1 MGILKN
7 IAFVFIGIILGMF
20 VNMGLIYIGGY
31 AIELP
36 ENFDPMNAI
45 NWELKYFIF
54 PFLAHALG
62 TFSGALLVSKLSK
75 NSSIVLPLIIGVYFL
90 AGGIYMVT
98 ILPAPYWF
106 IILDSVLRLYS
117 NGYVGMENVKKIIT
131 FLF

>member
-31 AIELP
+31 VIELP
-36 ENFDPMNAI
+36 EIFDPMNAI

-62 TFSGALLVSKLSK
+62 TFSGALFVSKLSK

-90 AGGIYMVT
+90 AGGIYMAT

-106 IILDSVLRLYS
+106 IILDLCCAYIPMAMLAWKMS
-117 NGYVGMENVKKIIT
+117 KK
-131 FLF
+131 

>member
-62 TFSGALLVSKLSK
+62 TFSGAFLVSKLSK

-98 ILPAPYWF
+98 ILPAPYCF
-106 IILDSVLRLYS
+106 IILDLCCAYIPMAMLAWKMS
-117 NGYVGMENVKKIIT
+117 KK
-131 FLF
+131 

>member
-1 MGILKN
+1 
-7 IAFVFIGIILGMF
+7 MF
-20 VNMGLIYIGGY
+20 VNMGLIYLGGY

-75 NSSIVLPLIIGVYFL
+75 TSSIVLPLINWSLLSCWRNLHGHNFTSSLLVYYFGL
-90 AGGIYMVT
+90 
-98 ILPAPYWF
+98 
-106 IILDSVLRLYS
+106 VLRLYS
-117 NGYVGMENVKKIIT
+117 NGYVSMENVKKIIT

>member
-7 IAFVFIGIILGMF
+7 IAFVFIGIMLAMF

-90 AGGIYMVT
+90 TGGIYMVT
-98 ILPAPYWF
+98 ILPVPYWF
-106 IILDSVLRLYS
+106 IILDLSCAYIPMAMLAWKMS
-117 NGYVGMENVKKIIT
+117 KK
-131 FLF
+131 

>member
-20 VNMGLIYIGGY
+20 VNMGLIYISGY

-45 NWELKYFIF
+45 NWEPKYFIF

-90 AGGIYMVT
+90 TGGIYMVT

-106 IILDSVLRLYS
+106 IILDLSCAYIPMAMLAWKMS
-117 NGYVGMENVKKIIT
+117 KK
-131 FLF
+131 

>member
-54 PFLAHALG
+54 PFLAHAIG

-75 NSSIVLPLIIGVYFL
+75 NSSILLPLIIGVYFL

-98 ILPAPYWF
+98 ILPAPHWF
-106 IILDSVLRLYS
+106 IILDLCCAYIPMAMLAWKMS
-117 NGYVGMENVKKIIT
+117 KK
-131 FLF
+131 

>member
-1 MGILKN
+1 
-7 IAFVFIGIILGMF
+7 MF
-20 VNMGLIYIGGY
+20 VNMGLIYISGY

-45 NWELKYFIF
+45 NWKLKYFIF

-62 TFSGALLVSKLSK
+62 TFSGTLLVSKLSK
-75 NSSIVLPLIIGVYFL
+75 NSSIVLPLIIGVCFL

-106 IILDSVLRLYS
+106 IIFDLCCAYIPMAMLAWKMS
-117 NGYVGMENVKKIIT
+117 KK
-131 FLF
+131 

>member
-20 VNMGLIYIGGY
+20 VNMGLIYLGGY
-31 AIELP
+31 TIELP

-45 NWELKYFIF
+45 NWKLKYFIF

-106 IILDSVLRLYS
+106 IILDLCCSYIPMAMLAWKMS
-117 NGYVGMENVKKIIT
+117 KK
-131 FLF
+131 

>member
-7 IAFVFIGIILGMF
+7 IAFVFIGIVLGMF

-90 AGGIYMVT
+90 SGGIYM
-98 ILPAPYWF
+98 LSGP
-106 IILDSVLRLYS
+106 
-117 NGYVGMENVKKIIT
+117 G
-131 FLF
+131 